1 MRWQDECRDNLHI
14 RRYYRIICRNAC
26 NYYYDKKRIYNLIEY
41 LNLGLHSSYFVVLF
55 NNFKK

>member
-1 MRWQDECRDNLHI
+1 MNVETICI
-14 RRYYRIICRNAC
+14 FVVIIALFAGMLAIIIMT
-26 NYYYDKKRIYNLIEY
+26 KKRIYNLIEY